1 MDQRSIVTK
10 YDFLEMPI
18 KLIMKFTGTISHLS
32 QKGLGVVKNTQ
43 NNLSYFVYGAWPGDH
58 GEFEVIDKPLNN
70 KKFAYAKLVRLLQP
84 SDQRQTPPCRYAT
97 AENHACTGCPW
108 MIADYTSQLEQKR
121 NRVVYAMRRVGFDT
135 AQLAIGNIHPS
146 PQQLG
151 YRNRCQIKTDG
162 VQLGFVS
169 EDSHQIAPIE
179 DCLVLNDACRALL
192 KSVQQQLPNPEWQD
206 GLTQPWHFIDLDD
219 DLQPQEI
226 AIDRKRPF
234 KQGNTAQSEWMQNW
248 LEEKLAVRPLAAK
261 AVELFCGSGNF
272 TSIIAASNCTEVLAY
287 EADATA
293 IEQLKARQLP
303 KVKPRIADLYDPR
316 IWKQLQPQAG
326 NAQILVL
333 DPPRAGL
340 KKHQGFFECFK
351 ALQAIYY
358 ISCNPETFAR
368 DAWFFCQHGWA
379 IDDIQLADLFPHTS
393 HVEMLAVFSKR

>member
-1 MDQRSIVTK
+1 
-10 YDFLEMPI
+10 
-18 KLIMKFTGTISHLS
+18 MKFTGTISHLS

-84 SDQRQTPPCRYAT
+84 SDQRQTPPCRYVT
-97 AENHACTGCPW
+97 AEDHACTGCPW

-135 AQLAIGNIHPS
+135 AQLAISHVHPS

-179 DCLVLNDACRALL
+179 DCLVLNDTCRALL

-219 DLQPQEI
+219 GLQPQEI

-248 LEEKLAVRPLAAK
+248 LKEKLAARPLAAK

-287 EADATA
+287 EADANA
-293 IEQLKARQLP
+293 IEQLKARHLP

-368 DAWFFCQHGWA
+368 DAWFFCQHGWT
-379 IDDIQLADLFPHTS
+379 IDDIQLADLFPHTA
-393 HVEMLAVFSKR
+393 HVETLAVFSKR